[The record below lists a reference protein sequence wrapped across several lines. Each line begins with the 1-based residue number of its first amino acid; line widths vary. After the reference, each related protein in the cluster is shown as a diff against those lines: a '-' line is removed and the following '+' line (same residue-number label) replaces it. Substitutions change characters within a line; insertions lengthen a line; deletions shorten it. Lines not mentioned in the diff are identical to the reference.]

1 MLDAAK
7 MLLRA
12 LKLII
17 GIASGL
23 ACAVFLVV
31 EILSRPS
38 SPVMIVFAVIF
49 GALAVGFLVSF
60 VRDGSRAAKGR
71 KD

>member
-7 MLLRA
+7 TLLWA

-23 ACAVFLVV
+23 ACAVFLAV
-31 EILSRPS
+31 ELLTRPE
-38 SPVMIVFAVIF
+38 SPVMIVFAAVF
-49 GALAVGFLVSF
+49 AALAVVFLVSF
-60 VRDGSRAAKGR
+60 VRDGSRRRGS
-71 KD
+71 

>member
-7 MLLRA
+7 TLLRA

-23 ACAVFLVV
+23 ACAVFLAV
-31 EILSRPS
+31 ELLTRPE
-38 SPVMIVFAVIF
+38 SPVMIVFAAVF
-49 GALAVGFLVSF
+49 ATLAVVFLVSF
-60 VRDGSRAAKGR
+60 VRDGSRRRGS
-71 KD
+71 